1 MRVKSPV
8 VLVCAI
14 VSAAAAADPP
24 LFRTGM
30 LYQDLGEVAPE
41 REVKSVPAAPGA
53 PSFRSMP
60 HVDLSDEV
68 PPIRSQGNQG
78 SCVGWAVSYYHR
90 SQLEYRE
97 RHWDLTDPNH
107 QFSPAFTYN
116 QVNGGADY
124 GSNGADHMDL
134 ICDQGCASMADSPYD
149 PSDCT
154 SWPSESAYSHALP
167 FRCRG
172 WAWFRTRDTN
182 GVNAA
187 KQILNNGSTLVL
199 GIWCWDNIINIDSFN
214 NIYCVADRYGSN
226 RGGHGVCIVGYDDT
240 LTTNDGPGAFRLTN
254 SWGKGWGDE
263 GFWWMSYAAV
273 MDSFLSQRAVLFMYD
288 TVGYEPSLLGR
299 VRIDHSTRDRV
310 GIAFSVGPRAAP
322 LWSKEFRDFRRTVR
336 AEQPF
341 PDHNLVFDLTEAA
354 PYIAGRQTDSV
365 YFAAW
370 DTLPDSLS
378 GTIRYFSA
386 QYLPW
391 VNDYPSTDTPVTI
404 PDDGTLVCAGTRI
417 HRFDHDVGPT
427 CVLCPSGFV
436 RRESTYTPKVRVRNF
451 GLSTASFPVRL
462 TISPGYSDSASVLGL
477 APGDSSEVEFREW
490 VAPESGEFTV
500 RCSTGLADDEYPVND
515 TLSGNATVRLHDVAV
530 TAILSPADT
539 VDSGA
544 IVRPGV
550 RVRNNGTQPETF
562 IGTFSIPDEGYK
574 RMAQVSLEAKAETV
588 MTFVTWVPRQPGYH
602 ALSCTLALGGD
613 EVAGNDRLSDGVFVR
628 RLTGVAEDA
637 ATLLAPGSI
646 RTVNRSC
653 LFVPAAPDGGRRA
666 AMWLLDAAGRRV
678 MPLEPGP
685 NDVSH
690 FVPGVYFI
698 RSARETTTQ
707 AHESAVVKIVLTD

>member
-1 MRVKSPV
+1 
-8 VLVCAI
+8 
-14 VSAAAAADPP
+14 
-24 LFRTGM
+24 
-30 LYQDLGEVAPE
+30 
-41 REVKSVPAAPGA
+41 
-53 PSFRSMP
+53 
-60 HVDLSDEV
+60 
-68 PPIRSQGNQG
+68 
-78 SCVGWAVSYYHR
+78 VSYYHR

-134 ICDQGCASMADSPYD
+134 ICDQGCASMADCPYD

-167 FRCRG
+167 FRCRS

-182 GVNAA
+182 GLNAA
-187 KQILNNGSTLVL
+187 KQMLNNGSTLVL
-199 GIWCWDNIINIDSFN
+199 GIWCWDNILNIDSFG

-254 SWGKGWGDE
+254 SWGKGWGDI

-299 VRIDHSTRDRV
+299 VRIEHATRDRV
-310 GIAFSVGPRAAP
+310 GITFSVGPRSAP

-354 PYIAGRQTDSV
+354 PHIAGGQTDSV
-365 YFAAW
+365 YFAAS

-391 VNDYPSTDTPVTI
+391 VNIYPSTDTPVLI
-404 PDDGTLVCAGTRI
+404 PDDGTLVYAGTRI

-427 CVLCPSGFV
+427 CILCPLGFV
-436 RRESTYTPKVRVRNF
+436 RRESTYSPRVRVRNL
-451 GLSTASFPVRL
+451 GLATASFPVRM
-462 TISPGYSDSASVLGL
+462 TIGTGYADSAAVPGL
-477 APGDSSEVEFREW
+477 APGDSADIEFRDW
-490 VAPESGEFTV
+490 VAPESGDFTV
-500 RCSTGLADDEYPVND
+500 RCSTALAGDEYPVND

-530 TAILSPADT
+530 TAIVSPPDT

-544 IVRPGV
+544 VVGPRV

-562 IGTFSIPDEGYK
+562 IGTLRIPDEGYE
-574 RMAQVSLEAKAETV
+574 RMAQVRLEAKAETV
-588 MTFVTWVPRQPGYH
+588 MTFVTWIPRLPGYH

-613 EVAGNDRLSDGVFVR
+613 EVAGNDLLSGGVFVR
-628 RLTGVAEDA
+628 RLPGVAEGA
-637 ATLLAPGSI
+637 AALLAPGSV
-646 RTVNRSC
+646 RTVNRGC
-653 LFVPAAPDGGRRA
+653 LLVPATPGGERPA
-666 AMWLLDAAGRRV
+666 ATWLLDAAGRKA
-678 MPLEPGP
+678 MALIPGT
-685 NDVSH
+685 NDISRLA
-690 FVPGVYFI
+690 PGVYFV
-698 RSARETTTQ
+698 RSVREAAAQ
-707 AHESAVVKIVLTD
+707 PHESGVSRQQSAVAKIVLTE

>member
-1 MRVKSPV
+1 MKAKALVV
-8 VLVCAI
+8 VLCAVGLGI
-14 VSAAAAADPP
+14 TVAQARTY
-24 LFRTGM
+24 RTGM
-30 LYQDLGEVAPE
+30 LYQDLGKVAPE

-53 PSFRSMP
+53 PSFGDMP
-60 HVDLSDEV
+60 RVDLSDEV
-68 PPIRSQGNQG
+68 PPIGSQGNQG

-124 GSNGADHMDL
+124 GSNGADHMTL
-134 ICDQGCASMADSPYD
+134 IRDQGCASMADCPYD

-154 SWPSESAYSHALP
+154 SWPSESAYSHAIP
-167 FRCRG
+167 FRCRS
-172 WAWFRTRDTN
+172 WSWFRTLDTN
-182 GVNAA
+182 GLNAA
-187 KQILNNGSTLVL
+187 KQMLNNGSTLVL
-199 GIWCWDNIINIDSFN
+199 GIWCWDNILNIDSFG

-254 SWGKGWGDE
+254 SWGTGWGDG

-299 VRIDHSTRDRV
+299 VRIEHSTRDRV
-310 GIAFSVGPRAAP
+310 SIDFSVGPRSAP
-322 LWSKEFRDFRRTVR
+322 LWHKQFRDFRRTVR

-354 PYIAGRQTDSV
+354 SYIAGGQTDSA
-365 YFAAW
+365 YFAAS

-391 VNDYPSTDTPVTI
+391 VNVYPSTDTPVPI
-404 PDDGTLVCAGTRI
+404 PDDGTPVHAGTCI

-427 CVLCPSGFV
+427 CILCPSGLV
-436 RRESTYTPKVRVRNF
+436 RRESTYSPRLRVRNL
-451 GLSTASFPVRL
+451 GLSTASFPVRM
-462 TISPGYSDSASVLGL
+462 TIGTGYADSADVLGL
-477 APGDSSEVEFREW
+477 APGDSADIEFRGW
-490 VAPESGEFTV
+490 VAPESGDFTV
-500 RCSTGLADDEYPVND
+500 RCSTALAGDEYPAND
-515 TLSGNATVRLHDVAV
+515 TLSGNVTVRLHDVAV
-530 TAILSPADT
+530 TAIVSPPDT

-544 IVRPGV
+544 VVRPRV

-562 IGTFSIPDEGYK
+562 VGTLRIPDEGYE
-574 RMAQVSLEAKAETV
+574 RMAQVRLEAKAETV
-588 MTFVTWVPRQPGYH
+588 MTFVNWTPQLPGYH
-602 ALSCTLALGGD
+602 ALSCTLALSGD
-613 EVAGNDRLSDGVFVR
+613 EVAGNDLLSGGVFVR
-628 RLTGVAEDA
+628 GLTGVAEGAPADSA
-637 ATLLAPGSI
+637 PGSVQTVTCGVLFLEARPSSSPSCLVDIGGRKVMDLAPG
-646 RTVNRSC
+646 
-653 LFVPAAPDGGRRA
+653 A
-666 AMWLLDAAGRRV
+666 
-678 MPLEPGP
+678 
-685 NDVSH
+685 NDVRH
-690 FVPGVYFI
+690 LAPGVYFVTE
-698 RSARETTTQ
+698 RRTPHEELGTTK
-707 AHESAVVKIVLTD
+707 VVIQR